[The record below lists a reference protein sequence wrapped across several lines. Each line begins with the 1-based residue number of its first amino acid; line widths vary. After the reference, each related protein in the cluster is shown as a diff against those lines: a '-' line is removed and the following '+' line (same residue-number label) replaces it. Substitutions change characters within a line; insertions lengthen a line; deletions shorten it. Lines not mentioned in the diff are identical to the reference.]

1 MLTYKGYVG
10 VAEYDDEAEIFHGE
24 IANTRDVI
32 TFQSTDAKALKTEMI
47 NSIDAHI
54 AFCEKVGREPSKPY
68 SGEFLIR
75 TSPSKHG
82 LFTAAAKRSK
92 MSLNKWAE
100 HVLENAATKQIAN
113 A

>member
-1 MLTYKGYVG
+1 MTYKGYIG
-10 VAEYDDEAEIFHGE
+10 VAEYDDEAEIFHGT

-32 TFQSTDAKALKTEMI
+32 TFQSADAKALKTEMMS
-47 NSIDAHI
+47 SIEAHI
-54 AFCEKVGREPSKPY
+54 AFCISQGLEPSKPY

-75 TSPSKHG
+75 TSPAKHG

-100 HVLENAATKQIAN
+100 SVLEQAAVHTTATL
-113 A
+113 